1 MYGSLW
7 LQDHT
12 HVKTCICRRIEFPAS
27 APPACSLAPGN
38 DKCPMSG
45 LSHHSFFLGS
55 LVRRFQFIINIY
67 LNLRII
73 QKQAD
78 SLLRQTVR
86 ILRKHISFI
95 RSCFY
100 MIPFFP
106 ERLYCLPHCCPGASQ
121 LTSNA
126 LTGKHF
132 SFILLQHFQ
141 KT

>member
-1 MYGSLW
+1 MPTTTNSMFPLSKSVTASVRIPQTFLSFIKQIINPFNIKLDSTDLSNCSVDCHCCRSCDQQTVMYGSLW

-73 QKQAD
+73 QK
-78 SLLRQTVR
+78 
-86 ILRKHISFI
+86 
-95 RSCFY
+95 
-100 MIPFFP
+100 
-106 ERLYCLPHCCPGASQ
+106 
-121 LTSNA
+121 
-126 LTGKHF
+126 
-132 SFILLQHFQ
+132 
-141 KT
+141 